1 MPTAYMSQAPIKKA
15 SLRLPILRPGS
26 SGSTVRVLQ
35 QLLNF
40 KGFNLEI
47 DGEFNLR
54 TQEAVKE
61 FQQMNGLRMEG
72 IVDSQTWYY
81 LSAGLLPLDC

>member
-1 MPTAYMSQAPIKKA
+1 MSTAYISQAPTQKA
-15 SLRLPILRPGS
+15 SLKLPVLRPGS

-47 DGEFNLR
+47 DGEFNLC

-61 FQQMNGLRMEG
+61 FQQKNGLGMEG

-81 LSAGLLPLDC
+81 LSAGLLPLEC

>member
-47 DGEFNLR
+47 DGEFNSP

-61 FQQMNGLRMEG
+61 FQQMNGLGMEG

-81 LSAGLLPLDC
+81 LSAGLLPLEH

>member
-1 MPTAYMSQAPIKKA
+1 MLTAYTSQSPAKKA
-15 SLRLPILRPGS
+15 SLKLPVLRPGS
-26 SGSTVRVLQ
+26 SGSTVRILQ

-40 KGFNLEI
+40 KGFHLEI

-61 FQQMNGLRMEG
+61 FQQMNDLGMEG

>member
-1 MPTAYMSQAPIKKA
+1 MPTAFMSQAHTQKA
-15 SLRLPILRPGS
+15 SIKLPILRPGS
-26 SGSTVRVLQ
+26 SGSSVRVLQ

-61 FQQMNGLRMEG
+61 FQQMNGLGMAG

-81 LSAGLLPLDC
+81 LSGGLLSLDC

>member
-1 MPTAYMSQAPIKKA
+1 MSTAYISQASAQKA
-15 SLRLPILRPGS
+15 SLKLPVLRPGS

-40 KGFNLEI
+40 KGFKLEI

-61 FQQMNGLRMEG
+61 FQQMNGLGMEG

-81 LSAGLLPLDC
+81 LSAGLLPLEY

>member
-1 MPTAYMSQAPIKKA
+1 MPTAYMSQAPAKKA
-15 SLRLPILRPGS
+15 CLKLPVLRPGS

-47 DGEFNLR
+47 DGEFNPR

-61 FQQMNGLRMEG
+61 FQQMNRLGLTG
-72 IVDSQTWYY
+72 IVDSQTWSY

>member
-1 MPTAYMSQAPIKKA
+1 MSSINLSPSFRKK
-15 SLRLPILRPGS
+15 SPLKLPILSSGI

-40 KGFNLEI
+40 KGFTLEV
-47 DGEFNLR
+47 DGEFNLQ

-61 FQQMNGLRMEG
+61 FQHRNGLSETG
-72 IVDSQTWYY
+72 IVDAETWYH
-81 LSAGLLPLDC
+81 LSVGLLPIN

>member
-15 SLRLPILRPGS
+15 SLKLPILRPGS

-47 DGEFNLR
+47 DGEFNPP

-61 FQQMNGLRMEG
+61 FQQMNGLGMEG

-81 LSAGLLPLDC
+81 LSAGLLPLEC

>member
-81 LSAGLLPLDC
+81 LSAGLLPLEH

>member
-15 SLRLPILRPGS
+15 SLKLPILRPGS

-47 DGEFNLR
+47 DGEFNSP

-61 FQQMNGLRMEG
+61 FQQMNGLGMEG

-81 LSAGLLPLDC
+81 LSAGLLPLEC